1 MVGLGLF
8 LSSSNVL
15 GSSFKLI
22 APFANSL
29 YILAISR
36 TNPIPLPEGNSIC
49 RISFVLK
56 LACANRFFE
65 STMLL
70 LVNDTGFMKE
80 NNKLLGK
87 LRKFLN
93 KSKTELIPLIFA
105 TLVLSIDSGK
115 PI

>member
-36 TNPIPLPEGNSIC
+36 TNPIPLPEGNSIW
-49 RISFVLK
+49 RISLVLK
-56 LACANRFFE
+56 LECANRFFE
-65 STMLL
+65 STILL
-70 LVNDTGFMKE
+70 LVIDLGFIKA
-80 NNKLLGK
+80 NSKLLGK
-87 LRKFLN
+87 VRKFLN
-93 KSKTELIPLIFA
+93 KSNTEPIPLIFA